1 MPMRAAKEKRSPTFL
16 DRNPTPALSKL
27 RTLSPTSTRMHQQQR
42 LRHQV
47 QGLDLGNDIFEE
59 VEDEIVKVG
68 DRFGGRNDFGNL
80 RRRRC
85 SIGGG
90 GDSSLFFVHA
100 PLAVSCFVS
109 APKPKRL
116 VIISLNDVQIEVS
129 YLHKT

>member
-1 MPMRAAKEKRSPTFL
+1 MLEPRFTATVTRSLSMPMRAAKEKRSPTFL

-47 QGLDLGNDIFEE
+47 QEA
-59 VEDEIVKVG
+59 EDEIVKVG

-116 VIISLNDVQIEVS
+116 GLRFVSLPTNLS
-129 YLHKT
+129 